1 MPIDVDEL
9 TGVDEMTDIG
19 DRDVGR
25 LWRVILY
32 NDDWHTFDE
41 VILQVQKATGCSLE
55 RAVAITYE
63 AHTKGRAVAYEGS
76 KAKCQRVVAV
86 LREIRLQAEIDEA
99 P

>member
-1 MPIDVDEL
+1 MPTKIDEIIETDE
-9 TGVDEMTDIG
+9 TTDIG
-19 DRDVGR
+19 DDDVGR

-32 NDDWHTFDE
+32 NDDWHSFDE

-76 KAKCQRVVAV
+76 KAKCQRVVAT
-86 LREIRLQAEIDEA
+86 LREIRLQVEIDEA
-99 P
+99 